1 MVKDVDQLISA
12 QSLTLTTT
20 HTLEELLKHPQE
32 WWVRNARMTHYQPLL
47 LNTTK
52 ITFQVPSALNLA
64 TLLPDPDL
72 KVPLLDC
79 SGITAKTH
87 SMKPDFWDT
96 PLTNF
101 IQDNGRCVRVAIIIA
116 EETIWAESMSTWIS
130 TQSTVLLSLTKA
142 FDQSKGR
149 RSMSTPMVIMH
160 LPWLICMGQYT
171 KKGYC

>member
-20 HTLEELLKHPQE
+20 HTLLKHTLNTSIHSTHTLQELLKHPQE

-72 KVPLLDC
+72 KVPLLD

-87 SMKPDFWDT
+87 SMKPNLWNT
-96 PLTNF
+96 PLPNF
-101 IQDNGRCVRVAIIIA
+101 IQDNGRYVRVAIIIA
-116 EETIWAESMSTWIS
+116 EETIWAEFMST
-130 TQSTVLLSLTKA
+130 
-142 FDQSKGR
+142 
-149 RSMSTPMVIMH
+149 
-160 LPWLICMGQYT
+160 
-171 KKGYC
+171 

>member
-1 MVKDVDQLISA
+1 MVKDVDQLISV

-20 HTLEELLKHPQE
+20 FEELLKHPKD

-64 TLLPDPDL
+64 TLLPKPDL

-79 SGITAKTH
+79 SGIMAKTH
-87 SMKPDFWDT
+87 SMKPDLWNT
-96 PLTNF
+96 PLPNF
-101 IQDNGRCVRVAIIIA
+101 IQDNGRYAMVAIIIS

-130 TQSTVLLSLTKA
+130 TQSTALLSLTKVL
-142 FDQSKGR
+142 DQGKGR
-149 RSMSTPMVIMH
+149 RSMSTPMVIKH
-160 LPWLICMGQYT
+160 LPWPICMGQYT